1 MPKPISTT
9 RATTSFLGA
18 TRERMR
24 GNAEAI
30 ETHGMRFLSR
40 YGRDLTSDESD
51 LCRGIEV

>member
-9 RATTSFLGA
+9 RATTSLLGA
-18 TRERMR
+18 TRERKR

-30 ETHGMRFLSR
+30 ETHGVRFLSL

>member
-9 RATTSFLGA
+9 RAATSVLGA

-30 ETHGMRFLSR
+30 ETHGVRFLSR